1 MSTQSILTAVN
12 NSWPE
17 FNPSSFSPNQ
27 TYVVTTTKTLTS
39 NVILSENITLIFAGG
54 KIASNTSNT
63 TRILK
68 GNNTHIIAP
77 ISLIFEKEI
86 QLDGSWIMDRAYPQ
100 WFGAKN
106 NDENTD
112 SSDAINKAIQF
123 KRVGEVFLP
132 RGQYYINK
140 TINVKVGII
149 LRGEKAYTYK
159 DTNNT
164 SQNDYLNQGTII
176 SPRPNSGLSFSGN
189 FLVKVNVSGDNPENG
204 TWEYA
209 YTEYHT
215 EISNIYFC
223 NLNSS
228 IKNLRGILFAGCI
241 NIQYC
246 RWKGFVQAV
255 ASTHQ
260 NYSDGKSIIHC
271 HFSTEY
277 VTHTQDLYAFDLQGM
292 GDALLF
298 KYNMIQPNGKWID
311 TNNIQH
317 FLGGLALNQ
326 SLGAEICDNIINANI
341 LIKNSKGV
349 IFQANHCEGKETQL
363 RIMCSSAII
372 SSCYFEKG
380 SVPSISIQDPTAN
393 NYDISN
399 ISLENIVFAYY
410 ENEYEDENKTQ
421 PRNIERYDLQTD
433 GKVNLSIKNSF
444 RHWVERDWIN
454 RSAPYGMEICN
465 NDVSSSPID
474 KFNNHSYL
482 LSNRGA
488 LTTGFSV
495 IQDHAVSTKNLTM
508 SGATNSH
515 VDWHKDPGT
524 YSYSANIVW
533 DKTRKLTT
541 PISST
546 FTVENISNFGVLITL
561 FGGDTFGYHTFI
573 RIFRTKGTSSSFEY
587 CDVALCGCKHLY
599 DNGNS
604 ICGFEWKT
612 GSQEKQVGV
621 IPNGAIQFSGDNIIC
636 RSTSYPVVGTWT
648 DGDIIYNTG
657 TTTPTLW
664 IRVNGNWIAK

>member
-1 MSTQSILTAVN
+1 MSLRIYKKHVLSLFCMTVATFPAIAQTDSLFLTIDQLFERGVRHSLQIQADVLKESIAQERTHTARSAQLPDLQIGLKGGYVGQPILFEQGLAHPTRPEAPDWSQNYAIDLTQPIY
-12 NSWPE
+12 
-17 FNPSSFSPNQ
+17 Q
-27 TYVVTTTKTLTS
+27 
-39 NVILSENITLIFAGG
+39 GG
-54 KIASNTSNT
+54 KIRYSIRKADLEKEVASLQTLTDQSEIKLGLLNQYIGLFSLFKQREVLSRNIEESERRLQDIRRMKKEGLIT
-63 TRILK
+63 
-68 GNNTHIIAP
+68 NNDVLRSEMQLTNDRLSLQETDN
-77 ISLIFEKEI
+77 SLILVSQ
-86 QLDGSWIMDRAYPQ
+86 QLDILIGL
-100 WFGAKN
+100 
-106 NDENTD
+106 DENLLL
-112 SSDAINKAIQF
+112 K
-123 KRVGEVFLP
+123 P
-132 RGQYYINK
+132 
-140 TINVKVGII
+140 
-149 LRGEKAYTYK
+149 
-159 DTNNT
+159 DTT
-164 SQNDYLNQGTII
+164 
-176 SPRPNSGLSFSGN
+176 
-189 FLVKVNVSGDNPENG
+189 
-204 TWEYA
+204 
-209 YTEYHT
+209 
-215 EISNIYFC
+215 
-223 NLNSS
+223 
-228 IKNLRGILFAGCI
+228 
-241 NIQYC
+241 
-246 RWKGFVQAV
+246 
-255 ASTHQ
+255 
-260 NYSDGKSIIHC
+260 
-271 HFSTEY
+271 
-277 VTHTQDLYAFDLQGM
+277 
-292 GDALLF
+292 LLD
-298 KYNMIQPNGKWID
+298 Q
-311 TNNIQH
+311 T
-317 FLGGLALNQ
+317 
-326 SLGAEICDNIINANI
+326 
-341 LIKNSKGV
+341 V
-349 IFQANHCEGKETQL
+349 
-363 RIMCSSAII
+363 
-372 SSCYFEKG
+372 
-380 SVPSISIQDPTAN
+380 
-393 NYDISN
+393 
-399 ISLENIVFAYY
+399 SLET
-410 ENEYEDENKTQ
+410 YEDENKTQ